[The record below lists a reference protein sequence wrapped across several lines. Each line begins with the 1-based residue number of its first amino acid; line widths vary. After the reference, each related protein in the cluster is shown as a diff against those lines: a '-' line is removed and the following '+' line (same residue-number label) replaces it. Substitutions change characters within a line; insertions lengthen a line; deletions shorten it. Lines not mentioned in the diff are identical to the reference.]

1 MAEGAIA
8 CVLLVFGGLV
18 MKSFRTLMEVDLGF
32 EPAGAVAMRVNPTR
46 RFEDIKTP
54 AAYYDEIVNAAAS
67 IPGVASV
74 GLVDALPLGRNR
86 TWVAR
91 VAGKTYED
99 DEGESIFP
107 HIADHRYTEALG
119 ILLIEGRLFNP
130 FDDAE
135 SAPVAMVNETAAREM
150 FDGNAVGQFIQ
161 LWSGAVE
168 VVGVVEDVKHEALEL
183 GSANEV
189 YFPIAQMWSYGAL
202 DMVVRSTLPP
212 GAVKRALGDALQS
225 VDQQLPVDDFWTM
238 DSLVETSVSPRR
250 FTLQLLG
257 TFAACA
263 LLLAGLGIYGVLSY
277 SVTERIPEIGI
288 RMALGESA
296 SEVRQN
302 VVGKTLGLA
311 TLGVVIGAV
320 AALLGGGMISSL
332 LYGVGSTDV
341 MTFAVTIGVLL
352 GVAFISGLFP
362 AVRASRT
369 DSAQALRSAA

>member
-1 MAEGAIA
+1 M
-8 CVLLVFGGLV
+8 
-18 MKSFRTLMEVDLGF
+18 
-32 EPAGAVAMRVNPTR
+32 
-46 RFEDIKTP
+46 
-54 AAYYDEIVNAAAS
+54 
-67 IPGVASV
+67 
-74 GLVDALPLGRNR
+74 
-86 TWVAR
+86 
-91 VAGKTYED
+91 
-99 DEGESIFP
+99 
-107 HIADHRYTEALG
+107 
-119 ILLIEGRLFNP
+119 
-130 FDDAE
+130 
-135 SAPVAMVNETAAREM
+135 
-150 FDGNAVGQFIQ
+150 
-161 LWSGAVE
+161 WSGDVE
-168 VVGVVEDVKHEALEL
+168 VVGVVGDVKHEALEL

-189 YFPIAQMWSYGAL
+189 YFPIAQMWQYGAL

-212 GAVKRALGDALQS
+212 GSVRRALGAALQS
-225 VDQQLPVDDFWTM
+225 VDAQLPVDDFWTM
-238 DSLVETSVSPRR
+238 DSRVETSVSPRR

-296 SEVRQN
+296 AEVRRN

-320 AALLGGGMISSL
+320 AALVGGGMISSL
-332 LYGVGSTDV
+332 LYGVEPTDV

-352 GVAFISGLFP
+352 GVAFISGLIP